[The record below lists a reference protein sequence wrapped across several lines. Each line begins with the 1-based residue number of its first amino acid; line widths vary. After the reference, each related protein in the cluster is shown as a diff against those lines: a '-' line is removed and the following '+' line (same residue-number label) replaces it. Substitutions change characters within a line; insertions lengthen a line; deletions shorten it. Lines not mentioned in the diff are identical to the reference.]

1 VRASGLGLL
10 AMLAMIPAGPHDC
23 LSAQDRS
30 VSDLVAALR
39 AADPAARAR
48 AACDLRGLGDEAA
61 AAIVPLTAALADGA
75 PVAHDACAQRWWQGA
90 EGDFTSPGEIAASA
104 LVAIGRRSYDPLIA
118 ALGNPAWIARRNA
131 AWALGAL
138 DDTRATA
145 ALAAALKDQE
155 AGVRAQAA
163 WALGALDDRDAVEPL
178 IAALKDENRS
188 VKEQAA
194 FALGQIGDNR
204 AADALIA
211 LLKDADAQVRQQA
224 AFALSQLR

>member
-1 VRASGLGLL
+1 MRASGLGLL
-10 AMLAMIPAGPHDC
+10 AMLVVIPAGPHDY

-30 VSDLVAALR
+30 VSDLVTALR

-104 LVAIGRRSYDPLIA
+104 LVAIGRRSYDPLVA

-131 AWALGAL
+131 AWALGAI
-138 DDTRATA
+138 DDRGAVPALTRALGDA
-145 ALAAALKDQE
+145 ATR
-155 AGVRAQAA
+155 VRQQAA
-163 WALGALDDRDAVEPL
+163 WALGAIGDPGAMQGLL
-178 IAALKDENRS
+178 SALKDPDPGVRR
-188 VKEQAA
+188 QAA
-194 FALGQIGDNR
+194 WAIGV
-204 AADALIA
+204 IE
-211 LLKDADAQVRQQA
+211 K
-224 AFALSQLR
+224 